1 MNKLLLGTAF
11 IGASLLIGGV
21 AHADTNVYRLYNHN
35 TGEHFYTTSGT
46 EKNANVSAGWTYEGV
61 GWVAPTTSSSPVYRV
76 YNPNAMGGDH
86 YYTKSKYEAQSLVNK
101 GWKWDNNGKA
111 VFYSGGSQAVYVA
124 YNPNAQSGAHN
135 YTESSFEQNSLL
147 NTGWKYGA
155 VAWYGVGAETA
166 KPSTPSTPVTPSQPT
181 VPKVTPPKSSSKP
194 ATVDKNLQA
203 VSKTITRT
211 INYKLGTAQIA
222 SPVTQKITFT
232 GSKNK
237 VTGATTWS
245 NPNQSFSAVVSPKKS
260 GYVAS
265 ITTVASKAVTPSSA
279 NITVNVTYSLAP
291 LSLSGFQNAVAKDL
305 QTLIMNEIT
314 TVNSAA
320 SLQKGTDNSRQS
332 DLNNLVQQYSSSPTL
347 VGDFNQL
354 NDWLP
359 TSLGGQYFT
368 TTSYSGGMTA
378 ANAQQAAK
386 SLFNSYMAEKKGYEI
401 LANAT
406 GQTLLYGN
414 TSTTVNGI
422 TYSVTGTYGTYPS
435 RVGFYDDLL
444 NNGAYQKGVNC
455 YIAVKFDNSAKKIYA
470 GYCYFGY

>member
-155 VAWYGVGAETA
+155 VAWYGVGAETV
-166 KPSTPSTPVTPSQPT
+166 KLSTPVTPSQPT

-222 SPVTQKITFT
+222 APVTQKITFT

-245 NPNQSFSAVVSPKKS
+245 NPNQSFSAVASPKKS

-265 ITTVASKAVTPSSA
+265 ITTAASKAVTPSSA
-279 NITVNVTYSLAP
+279 NITVNVSYSLAP

-305 QTLIMNEIT
+305 QTLMMNEIT

-320 SLQKGTDNSRQS
+320 SLQKGTDNYNQSR
-332 DLNNLVQQYSSSPTL
+332 LNNNVQQYSSSPTL
-347 VGDFNQL
+347 VGDSDQ
-354 NDWLP
+354 P
-359 TSLGGQYFT
+359 GSYGYYYT
-368 TTSYSGGMTA
+368 TASYSGGMTTV
-378 ANAQQAAK
+378 NAQQATQL
-386 SLFNSYMAEKKGYEI
+386 LFNIYMSEKSGYQI
-401 LANAT
+401 LASAE
-406 GQTLLYGN
+406 GQTYLYGN
-414 TSTTVNGI
+414 TSTTVNGV
-422 TYSVTGTYGTYPS
+422 TYSTTGTFGTHPS
-435 RVGFYDDLL
+435 RVGFYNDLL
-444 NNGAYQKGVNC
+444 NNGSYQYGVDC
-455 YIAVKFDNSAKKIYA
+455 YTSVKFDNSAKKIYA
-470 GYCYFGY
+470 GYYYTR